1 MFEFAGMQLVEKTE
15 IDSYF
20 EIAGQQAHSNRQFPV

>member
-20 EIAGQQAHSNRQFPV
+20 EIAGQSGSQ